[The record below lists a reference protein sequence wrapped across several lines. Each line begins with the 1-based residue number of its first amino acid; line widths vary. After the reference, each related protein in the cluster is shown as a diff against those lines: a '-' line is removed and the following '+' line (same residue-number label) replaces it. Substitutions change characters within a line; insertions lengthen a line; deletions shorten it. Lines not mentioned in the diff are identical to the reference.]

1 MQDTYENFVG
11 KIIENERMRRGLAAN
26 DVYSGICSTSVYV
39 KLESGEYA
47 SGIHVLREGYVKTLH
62 AGT

>member
-1 MQDTYENFVG
+1 MQDSYENYVG
-11 KIIENERMRRGLAAN
+11 KIIENERMMRGLAVN
-26 DVYSGICSTSVYV
+26 DVCNGICSTSVYV